1 MTYQSQRP
9 QCPSVSPRVL
19 LRLFSVYSQRC
30 IQLGLD
36 KKKNPDFFRDFLDLK
51 KIFRKC
57 EDFLEI
63 VRSL

>member
-1 MTYQSQRP
+1 MAGKAG
-9 QCPSVSPRVL
+9 L
-19 LRLFSVYSQRC
+19 LAISAYSQRC

-57 EDFLEI
+57 GDF
-63 VRSL
+63 